1 LHAAWAWSLS
11 SLDAQRWV
19 KDVFATPRA
28 TRYPIKLL
36 RYWFMYEL
44 IKEESARLGR
54 SLRICEIGVD
64 RGQMRRFV
72 HDAGFDG
79 IECWDAVD
87 CRLQPE
93 LNAAGYSRQI
103 EANVDLDVFAL
114 DEKYDV
120 IIVLHLLEHL
130 FEPEKL
136 MLKLAAALVPDG
148 IVVGGFPVTP
158 EWLASFQQR
167 KIRRTASKFGHVSVF
182 SPKRVGRMA
191 KNCGLKLDFLSGCF
205 FVRKS
210 GAAIENAKNWIRL
223 NLLWGALFPALG
235 GEIYWR
241 MRNH

>member
-1 LHAAWAWSLS
+1 LS

-191 KNCGLKLDFLSGCF
+191 ENCGLKLDFLSGCF